1 MFEKDLE
8 SSKISVLEMS
18 CPPHSP
24 PPTFFFFFNFH
35 ILLATDLLLPSCIC
49 RSRRVLIA
57 SSGGSLVLQYVFLSD
72 RWVSGKVKQL
82 VEVAAGEVACDSTKP
97 Q

>member
-1 MFEKDLE
+1 M
-8 SSKISVLEMS
+8 
-18 CPPHSP
+18 
-24 PPTFFFFFNFH
+24 
-35 ILLATDLLLPSCIC
+35 
-49 RSRRVLIA
+49 LIA